1 VAIRAVEHETA
12 MQNRLNL
19 LSSVVGLG
27 DRYYRF
33 DVGGVATA
41 TQVISENSNLFRTL
55 KKHEIIVDHAFKELT
70 AIILA
75 MGKETT
81 DPSLDP
87 DVEITIDFDDSI
99 IEDKQ
104 AEYQRDRE
112 MVSMGVM
119 RLEEFRA
126 KYLNEDIKKARQNLP
141 EAQQIVEGW

>member
-1 VAIRAVEHETA
+1 TDQKIIEPIDVAIRASEHETA

-33 DVGGVATA
+33 DAGGVATA
-41 TQVISENSNLFRTL
+41 TQVISENSDLFRAL
-55 KKHEIIVDHAFKELT
+55 KKHEIIVDRAFKELA
-70 AIILA
+70 AIILT
-75 MGKETT
+75 MGKETA
-81 DPSLDP
+81 DASLDP
-87 DVEITIDFDDSI
+87 DVEVTIDFDDSI

-119 RLEEFRA
+119 
-126 KYLNEDIKKARQNLP
+126 
-141 EAQQIVEGW
+141 

>member
-1 VAIRAVEHETA
+1 MVG
-12 MQNRLNL
+12 
-19 LSSVVGLG
+19 GLG

-33 DVGGVATA
+33 DAGGVATA

-55 KKHEIIVDHAFKELT
+55 KKHEIIVDRAFKELT
-70 AIILA
+70 SIILA

-126 KYLNEDIKKARQNLP
+126 KYLNEDIEKARQNLP

>member
-1 VAIRAVEHETA
+1 

-33 DVGGVATA
+33 DAGGVATA

-55 KKHEIIVDHAFKELT
+55 KKHEIIVDRAFKELT
-70 AIILA
+70 SIILA

-126 KYLNEDIKKARQNLP
+126 KYLNEDIEKARQNLP

>member
-1 VAIRAVEHETA
+1 
-12 MQNRLNL
+12 
-19 LSSVVGLG
+19 
-27 DRYYRF
+27 
-33 DVGGVATA
+33 
-41 TQVISENSNLFRTL
+41 
-55 KKHEIIVDHAFKELT
+55 
-70 AIILA
+70 

-126 KYLNEDIKKARQNLP
+126 KYLNEDIEKARQNLP